1 MYDNVI
7 MCGMSYRLT
16 DEEVADLVTLF
27 GEHPF
32 LAILEDGTPK
42 NRSRRATRRKKTAA
56 KHHRLEKIASHY
68 PSKDS
73 NKHNL
78 KKRCRESKA
87 WYTYDDLRKDTE
99 HEELREAWNIVSYEE
114 RRKAFFK
121 EVDKF
126 FFTDTLLEGAYKY
139 PSEQEWGSVYIEKLK
154 FHLQHPD
161 TCLLP
166 EHDPRYRIITACE
179 FHKDPNTD
187 LVTKITLTSS
197 WQGKG
202 WFERQY
208 DEELQDYMS
217 EAFTF
222 VPEDFIGLTEV
233 QITEFIVNLS
243 ISIIGNELDDEFS
256 DDDYGYDDSG
266 CEYPS
271 LSEVRVVTDDFGVE
285 WDFSELD
292 ELLPF

>member
-1 MYDNVI
+1 MNDNII
-7 MCGMSYRLT
+7 MSGIAHRFT
-16 DEEVADLVTLF
+16 DIEISDIITLF
-27 GEHPF
+27 GEDPMI
-32 LAILEDGTPK
+32 AILEDGTSK
-42 NRSRRATRRKKTAA
+42 DRSRRATRRKKTAA

-68 PSKDS
+68 PSKDDD
-73 NKHNL
+73 KHNL
-78 KKRCRESKA
+78 KKRCRMSKE
-87 WYTYDDLRKDTE
+87 WYADPDFRKDTE
-99 HEELREAWNIVSYEE
+99 RAELREAWNIVSYEE

-126 FFTDTLLEGAYKY
+126 FFADTLLEGAYKY

-161 TCLLP
+161 TRLLP
-166 EHDPRYRIITACE
+166 EYDPRYRIITACE

-217 EAFTF
+217 ETFTF
-222 VPEDFIGLTEV
+222 ASEDFIGLTEI
-233 QITEFIVNLS
+233 QITEFMFDLS

-271 LSEVRVVTDDFGVE
+271 LSEVVETDDFGVE
-285 WDFSELD
+285 WDFSGLE
-292 ELLPF
+292 EILPF